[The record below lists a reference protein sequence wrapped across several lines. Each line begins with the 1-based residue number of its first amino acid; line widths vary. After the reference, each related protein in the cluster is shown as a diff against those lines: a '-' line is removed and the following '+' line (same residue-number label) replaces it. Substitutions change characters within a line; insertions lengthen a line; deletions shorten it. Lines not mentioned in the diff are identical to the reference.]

1 MKKTINVLWTGGL
14 DSTCRVAQLSQMDDI
29 IIQPY
34 YIVDK
39 NRGSVKYEI
48 SAMKNITE
56 IIRQHPKT
64 KAVLNDVTTIELKN
78 IEQNDTISQSYTQ
91 LRNKYKL
98 GSQYD
103 FLARF
108 AKQRNIVLEVGLEC
122 SPRSKAYNTITGE
135 CKELLEDKNIDVLYI
150 NKSLASTELIS
161 VFENL
166 RFPKKLWSMSKLQEV
181 EFMKSIGLEGI
192 IQKTHFCHNPIL
204 GLTCGQCNPCKD
216 ALNEGMAFR
225 VSKIG
230 TFLGWIRKYLYYF
243 PKKAIG
249 KIARKF

>member
-29 IIQPY
+29 VIQPY
-34 YIVDK
+34 YIIDK

-56 IIRQHPKT
+56 IIRQHPNT
-64 KAVLNDVTTIELKN
+64 KATLNDVKTIKLED
-78 IEQNDTISQSYTQ
+78 IEQNPTITQCYTH

-108 AKQRNIVLEVGLEC
+108 ANEKKIVLEVGLEC

-150 NKSLASTELIS
+150 NKSLASTSLVS

-181 EFMKSIGLEGI
+181 EFMKSIGLESI
-192 IQKTHFCHNPIL
+192 ILKTHFCHTPVF

-225 VSKIG
+225 VSKVGRI
-230 TFLGWIRKYLYYF
+230 LGLLRKIFYDL
-243 PKKAIG
+243 PRKVLH
-249 KIARKF
+249 KIFKH